1 MLPKEA
7 KNIKYTDGNHSI
19 HSFDDEKETNKP
31 FVDKK
36 VTRKA
41 TLDEL
46 DTHTNKLNSFS
57 KVTLYT

>member
-1 MLPKEA
+1 MLPKEV
-7 KNIKYTDGNHSI
+7 KNLKYTYWSHST
-19 HSFDDEKETNKP
+19 HSSDDEKKINEP

-46 DTHTNKLNSFS
+46 DTHTEKLNSFS
-57 KVTLYT
+57 KVTLFT